1 MIILQFWIHPGTFYG
16 ICAPHKLPPSNCPLK
31 RRLMIKLEI
40 LLLRSKQALM
50 LSRRHSLPT

>member
-1 MIILQFWIHPGTFYG
+1 MIIRIFNKHNYIMIILQFWIHPGTFYG

-40 LLLRSKQALM
+40 LRLSK
-50 LSRRHSLPT
+50 H